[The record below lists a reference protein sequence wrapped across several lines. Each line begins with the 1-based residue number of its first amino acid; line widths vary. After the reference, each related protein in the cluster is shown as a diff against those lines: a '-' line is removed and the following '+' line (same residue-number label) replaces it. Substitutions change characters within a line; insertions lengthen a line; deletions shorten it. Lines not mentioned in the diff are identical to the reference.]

1 MKSYRS
7 FFLAFAVLAAV
18 FAGNQATAQQ
28 VLCTGVATHVLAV
41 TDLTYHLVN
50 TKFQFDIPNLE
61 PMLVAKFKVGG
72 KTPSCVVAHFS
83 GLTRVTDNY
92 VVFQVRIDGVPM
104 QGHLPGFAG
113 VADPVVW
120 AQMDDQ
126 DEQLSDPTKIASF
139 NFFQKINPGNHV
151 IEVVVAAGS
160 NIDPTNH
167 PTVTNQVL
175 TLQYH

>member
-7 FFLAFAVLAAV
+7 LFLAFAVLT
-18 FAGNQATAQQ
+18 AGFLDNQATAQQ
-28 VLCTGVATHVLAV
+28 VSCTGVASHVLAV
-41 TDLTYHLVN
+41 TDLTYKLVN
-50 TKFQFDIPNLE
+50 TKFQFDTPNLE
-61 PMLVAKFKVGG
+61 SMLVAKFKVAG

-126 DEQLSDPTKIASF
+126 DEQLSDPIKVASF
-139 NFFQKINPGNHV
+139 NFFQKVNPGNHV
-151 IEVVVAAGS
+151 VEVLVAAGS
-160 NIDPTNH
+160 NIDPANH

-175 TLQYH
+175 TLEYH